1 MRFLFYIIF
10 LVSFI
15 SCKDQTPKLPDPL
28 EAGWDGEPVCEV
40 LEENEH
46 LRTLKCSFPPG
57 VGHEKH
63 FHVRHYGYTLKGGKF
78 KITDDTGTR
87 TVDVPAGYGFYKDSI
102 SVHEVQNVGDETAE
116 FLIVELLD

>member
-15 SCKDQTPKLPDPL
+15 SCKDQTPELPDPL
-28 EAGWDGEPVCEV
+28 EAGWEGEPVCEV

-46 LRTLKCSFPPG
+46 VRTLKCTFPPG

-78 KITDDTGTR
+78 KITDETGTR

-102 SVHEVQNVGDETAE
+102 STHEVQNVGEETAE

>member
-1 MRFLFYIIF
+1 MRSIVLFVLFIT
-10 LVSFI
+10 VI
-15 SCKDQTPKLPDPL
+15 SCKNQTPDLPDPL
-28 EAGWDGEPVCEV
+28 EAGWEGEPVCEV

-46 LRTLKCSFPPG
+46 VRTLKCTFPPS

-78 KITDDTGTR
+78 KITDETGTR
-87 TVDVPAGYGFYKDSI
+87 TVDVPAGYSFYKDSI
-102 SVHEVQNVGDETAE
+102 SIHEVQNVGEETAE